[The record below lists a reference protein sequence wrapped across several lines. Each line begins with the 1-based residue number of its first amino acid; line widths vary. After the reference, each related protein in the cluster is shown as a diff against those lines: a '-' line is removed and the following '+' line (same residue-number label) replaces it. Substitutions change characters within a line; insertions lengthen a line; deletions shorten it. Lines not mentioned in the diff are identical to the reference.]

1 MKANMK
7 AIQISRTGGPD
18 VLEYVDLPTPKPA
31 RGEVLVR
38 AHAIGVHYFDM
49 LIRSGPLSLDAE
61 AAVRTR
67 QRHERACGGRRRQT
81 QSRAARVHRR
91 LGHRLSRRAL
101 CRIRRG
107 AGKKIWPLPE
117 NIDLDDAAALSNY
130 ALAWTLLH
138 HVARGIEPKNV
149 LVYGAA
155 GGMGTALIDIARL
168 AGANVIALAGS
179 DEKCAFVRQ
188 RKAAHVI
195 NHSSENVVERV
206 NAATG
211 GRGADIIFNHVA
223 GKTFADD
230 LKMIA
235 PLGLIVNYAVLG
247 GMPQTD
253 LFKDMR
259 ANIDRSPALRCFTM
273 HTSEALPELRS
284 EGMKHAIEFLA
295 AKENLPRHRRTPA
308 APRRRPRAR
317 DAGVPKRWGR
327 SCSSRDADLFQGPHT
342 QTCHPRA

>member
-1 MKANMK
+1 MK

-49 LIRSGPLSLDAE
+49 LIRSGRYRWMPKLPFVLGNDMS
-61 AAVRTR
+61 
-67 QRHERACGGRRRQT
+67 GR
-81 QSRAARVHRR
+81 VVE
-91 LGHRLSRRAL
+91 
-101 CRIRRG
+101 G
-107 AGKKIWPLPE
+107 AGKLKVGQPVFVTGWDIGFRGGLYAEYVAVPEEKIWPLPE
-117 NIDLDDAAALSNY
+117 NIDLDDVAALSNY

-138 HVARGIEPKNV
+138 RVARGIEPKNI

-188 RKAAHVI
+188 RKAAHII

-223 GKTFADD
+223 GNTFADD

-235 PLGLIVNYAVLG
+235 PLGLIVNYAALG

-295 AKENLPRHRRTPA
+295 AKKISPA
-308 APRRRPRAR
+308 IGATMPLCDAARAHEMLE
-317 DAGVPKRWGR
+317 
-327 SCSSRDADLFQGPHT
+327 SRQAMGKIVLKP
-342 QTCHPRA
+342 